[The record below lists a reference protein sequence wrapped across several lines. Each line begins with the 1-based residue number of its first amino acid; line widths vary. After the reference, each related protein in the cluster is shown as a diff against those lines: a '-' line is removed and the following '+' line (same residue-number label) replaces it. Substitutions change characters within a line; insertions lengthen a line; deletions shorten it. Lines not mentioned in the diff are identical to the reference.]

1 VEDDKLRDRLEYL
14 HERVTLLEKRF
25 NCLRTVAASVGSR
38 AGIDDVLGIVAQQAA
53 RMLDAERATIFLVDD
68 KTGELEARII
78 VGPELRHLRLR
89 RGQGIA
95 GWVAREGKT
104 ANIKDAYKD
113 SRFDPSVDQ
122 ESGFL
127 THSILCQ
134 PIINYRGRTV
144 GVIQILNKRSDYF
157 TMDDQDLLSTLTT
170 QATVYIEN
178 SQYFSELR
186 DANIA
191 IHTAQEG
198 LKRNYARL
206 ETLFRIQARMTQTW
220 ERGALIE
227 GVLSELTDVLQCEV
241 GALLLTT
248 ESPTRLFVKPKGK
261 DPYMALGFAEGGILG
276 KVARTGE
283 GVLGG
288 GPASELLPIL
298 HPQLDV
304 DVRGVVAEP
313 LLRSDGE
320 RIGALA
326 LADRTGEVNFS
337 NEDAQIVKIVAR
349 QLSAAIE
356 RLAQHEELTRSNNL
370 ALIGGALS
378 GVLHD
383 LKSPMSIISGFV
395 QLMEGE
401 DDTSERRRHAENILR
416 QFKLVSTMTQEV
428 LAFARGETQI
438 LKRSMYPQAF
448 LDEMEQL
455 LQQEFS
461 GRNIALK
468 VENLCRQKF
477 KADEGKMKRL
487 FFNIARNAR
496 DAMPEGGTFTIR
508 VTEEDSGIVFRFS
521 DTGHGIPEEIRGR
534 LFQSFVT
541 QGKKDGTGL
550 GLAIVKSIVEQHKGS
565 VSYETGPTGTTFI
578 VTLPRE

>member
-1 VEDDKLRDRLEYL
+1 M
-14 HERVTLLEKRF
+14 T
-25 NCLRTVAASVGSR
+25 S
-38 AGIDDVLGIVAQQAA
+38 
-53 RMLDAERATIFLVDD
+53 
-68 KTGELEARII
+68 
-78 VGPELRHLRLR
+78 
-89 RGQGIA
+89 
-95 GWVAREGKT
+95 
-104 ANIKDAYKD
+104 
-113 SRFDPSVDQ
+113 
-122 ESGFL
+122 
-127 THSILCQ
+127 SILCQ

-144 GVIQILNKRSDYF
+144 GVIQILNKRADYF
-157 TMDDQDLLSTLTT
+157 TVEDENLLSTLTT

-178 SQYFSELR
+178 SQYFAELK
-186 DANIA
+186 DANMA
-191 IHTAQEG
+191 LHEAQEN

-220 ERGALIE
+220 ERGALVE
-227 GVLSELTDVLQCEV
+227 GVLSELIDAVPSAV
-241 GALLLTT
+241 AAILL
-248 ESPTRLFVKPKGK
+248 SGPPPARLFVKRRGQEPW
-261 DPYMALGFAEGGILG
+261 MVLGAADGGIIG

-283 GVLGG
+283 GIVDG
-288 GPASELLPIL
+288 GPGSDLMPIL
-298 HPQLDV
+298 HPQIDV
-304 DVRGVVAEP
+304 DVRGIVAEP
-313 LLRSDGE
+313 LVRSDGE
-320 RIGALA
+320 SIGAIA
-326 LADRTGEVNFS
+326 LADRTGAINFTS
-337 NEDAQIVKIVAR
+337 EDSQIAKIVAR

-356 RLAQHEELTRSNNL
+356 RMEQHDALTQSNNL

-401 DDTSERRRHAENILR
+401 DEPGERRRHAENILK
-416 QFKLVSTMTQEV
+416 QFKLVSTMTHEV

-438 LKRSMYPQAF
+438 LKRSLYPQAF
-448 LDEMEQL
+448 LEEMEQL
-455 LQQEFS
+455 LRQEFS

-477 KADEGKMKRL
+477 KADEGKLKRL
-487 FFNIARNAR
+487 FFNVARNAR

-508 VTEEDSGIVFRFS
+508 SEETEDSIVFRLS

-550 GLAIVKSIVEQHKGS
+550 GLAIVKSIVEQHKGA
-565 VSYETGPTGTTFI
+565 VSYETGPSGTTFI